1 MKREEIERLF
11 RQHYARMLRVARTLI
26 DDEQECEDA
35 VGDVFADLLHGTIL
49 LTAATETQYLMTA
62 VRNRCLK
69 RLRHAEV
76 VRRMERETTAGA
88 PDAADDDDDGRLTE
102 ITEWVVGR
110 LSADEQRIFSLR
122 FADGCT
128 YAEIA
133 SELGLSRVAVWKH
146 LHHIIQMLRTQ
157 FNSKQV

>member
-35 VGDVFADLLHGTIL
+35 VGDVFADLLTGE
-49 LTAATETQYLMTA
+49 TETQYLMTA

-76 VRRMERETTAGA
+76 VRLMERETSAGA
-88 PDAADDDDDGRLTE
+88 PDAADDDDDGRLTD

-146 LHHIIQMLRTQ
+146 LHRIIQMLRTQ